1 MAFKI
6 FLALI
11 VVLALLTA
19 IGANVQENKRL
30 AVAVAI
36 VALIVLAVV
45 FLQGDSRAAPEMGQI
60 TADQIEKGVY
70 SE

>member
-6 FLALI
+6 FLAVI

-30 AVAVAI
+30 AVAI

-45 FLQGDSRAAPEMGQI
+45 FLQGDSRAAPEVGHI
-60 TADQIEKGVY
+60 TADQIGKGVY

>member
-19 IGANVQENKRL
+19 IGANIQENKRL

-36 VALIVLAVV
+36 TALIVLAVV
-45 FLQGDSRAAPEMGQI
+45 FLQGEQI
-60 TADQIEKGVY
+60 IIFCFSV
-70 SE
+70 SL

>member
-30 AVAVAI
+30 AVAVA
-36 VALIVLAVV
+36 
-45 FLQGDSRAAPEMGQI
+45 FLQGDSRAAPKVGQI
-60 TADQIEKGVY
+60 TADQIEGSV
-70 SE
+70 

>member
-19 IGANVQENKRL
+19 IGAIIQENKRL

-36 VALIVLAVV
+36 TALIVLAVV
-45 FLQGDSRAAPEMGQI
+45 FLQGDSRAAPEVGQI
-60 TADQIEKGVY
+60 TAEQIEGSV
-70 SE
+70 

>member
-6 FLALI
+6 FLAVI
-11 VVLALLTA
+11 IVLALLTA

-45 FLQGDSRAAPEMGQI
+45 FLQGDSRAAQEMGQI

>member
-19 IGANVQENKRL
+19 IGANIQENKRL

-36 VALIVLAVV
+36 TALIVLAVV
-45 FLQGDSRAAPEMGQI
+45 FLQGESREAPEVGQV
-60 TADQIEKGVY
+60 TADQIEGSV
-70 SE
+70 

>member
-36 VALIVLAVV
+36 TALIVLAVV
-45 FLQGDSRAAPEMGQI
+45 FLQGESREALEVGQV
-60 TADQIEKGVY
+60 TADQIEGSV
-70 SE
+70 

>member
-11 VVLALLTA
+11 VVLASLAA

-36 VALIVLAVV
+36 TALIVLAVV
-45 FLQGDSRAAPEMGQI
+45 FLQGDSRAAPEVGQV
-60 TADQIEKGVY
+60 TADQIEGSV
-70 SE
+70 